1 MKKSFNIVM
10 LRRDY
15 KHNDKTFEIFFV
27 NTRKNDAKIKITR
40 INLERTSLRQDST
53 VAVVTATAVMGQR
66 GRTVYFRLWLSSCSL
81 GGPLTRGAEF
91 YLCPIP

>member
-1 MKKSFNIVM
+1 M

-15 KHNDKTFEIFFV
+15 KHNDKTFGIFFFV

-40 INLERTSLRQDST
+40 SNLERTSLRQDSTST

-66 GRTVYFRLWLSSCSL
+66 GRTV
-81 GGPLTRGAEF
+81 
-91 YLCPIP
+91 